1 MLSNSNFNFRAS
13 LGGYLGEVN
22 ACLADL
28 QEHNVMARIWQKDHT
43 VWKPEPTEITDR
55 LGWLSVTELMR
66 QQIASLISFAEEIKS
81 AGFDHVVLL
90 GMGGS
95 SLGPE
100 VMRQVLGSAPGYPQ
114 FIMLDSTVP
123 AWVQQVTEAIDPA
136 RSLFLVSSK
145 SGTTIETVSLYQY
158 FRHLVGQAL
167 GKAKSGQN
175 FVAIT
180 DPGTPLAELA
190 EREFCRAFLNSADVG
205 GRFSVL
211 SYFGLVPAVLMGI
224 DLAKL
229 LDRVDFMRQRC
240 AANISAPESDAAQ
253 LGAIVAT
260 LTLKGRDKL
269 TIISSPAIAGFGLWV
284 EQMIAESTGKEGKGV
299 IPIAGEP
306 LVEPEHYGD
315 DRLFICLRLAG
326 DDNSAIDNTMTKIEA
341 AGQPV
346 VTLEMQDGY
355 DLGAEFF
362 RWEFATA
369 IAGAILGIHPF
380 NQPGVQQAK
389 NFTRHALAEYQTSRR
404 LPQVKA
410 ALSIEELLA
419 QIRPGDYLAI
429 MAYLLQTPEA
439 DKVLDELRRKIM
451 RQYHIPVAMGYG
463 PRYLHSS
470 GQLHKDGPD
479 RGLFLQFTADHA
491 KDLSIPGEPYTFAV
505 LADAQAI
512 GDFETLQ
519 SLGRRI
525 IRIHLGRGGA
535 DSIKK

>member
-1 MLSNSNFNFRAS
+1 MLNSPFNFRAS
-13 LGGYLGEVN
+13 LGEYLGEVN

-28 QEHNVMARIWQKDHT
+28 QERKVMARIWQKDHT
-43 VWKPEPTEITDR
+43 VWKPEPAEITDR
-55 LGWLSVTELMR
+55 LGWLSVTDLMR

-81 AGFDHVVLL
+81 AGFDQVVLL

-100 VMRQVLGSAPGYPQ
+100 VMRQVLGGAPGYPR

-145 SGTTIETVSLYQY
+145 SGTTIETVSFYKY
-158 FRHLVGQAL
+158 FRHLVGQSL

-190 EREFCRAFLNSADVG
+190 EREFCRVFLNPADVG

-211 SYFGLVPAVLMGI
+211 SYFGMVPAVLMGI

-229 LDRVDFMRQRC
+229 LDRVDDMRQRC
-240 AANISAPESDAAQ
+240 AANIAAPESDAAQ
-253 LGAIVAT
+253 LSAIVAT

-326 DDNSAIDNTMTKIEA
+326 DDNSAIDNTIEKIKA

-346 VTLEMQDGY
+346 VTLEMRDGY

-389 NFTRHALAEYQTSRR
+389 NFTKHALAEYQTSRR
-404 LPQVKA
+404 LPQVKT

-439 DKVLDELRRKIM
+439 DKVLDELRQKIM

-479 RGLFLQFTADHA
+479 RGLFLQFTADHE
-491 KDLSIPGEPYTFAV
+491 KDLPIPGEPYSFAV

-512 GDFETLQ
+512 GDFETLK

-525 IRIHLGRGGA
+525 IRIHLGRGGMN
-535 DSIKK
+535 SIQK

>member
-1 MLSNSNFNFRAS
+1 MLNSPFNFRAS

-28 QEHNVMARIWQKDHT
+28 QEHNVMARIWRKDHT
-43 VWKPEPTEITDR
+43 VWKPEPAEITDR
-55 LGWLSVTELMR
+55 LGWLTVTELMR
-66 QQIASLISFAEEIKS
+66 AQIASLISFAEEIKS
-81 AGFDHVVLL
+81 AAFDQVVLL

-95 SLGPE
+95 SLGSE
-100 VMRQVLGSAPGYPQ
+100 VMHQVLGSAPGYPR

-123 AWVQQVTEAIDPA
+123 AWVQQVTEVIDPTHT
-136 RSLFLVSSK
+136 LFLVSSK

-158 FRHLVGQAL
+158 FRNLVGQAL

-190 EREFCRAFLNSADVG
+190 EREFCRVFLNPADVG

-224 DLAKL
+224 DLARL
-229 LDRVDFMRQRC
+229 LDRVDDMRQRC
-240 AANISAPESDAAQ
+240 AANISAPESDGAQ
-253 LGAIVAT
+253 LGAIIAT

-326 DDNSAIDNTMTKIEA
+326 DDNSAIDNAITKIEA

-346 VTLEMQDGY
+346 VTLEMRDGY

-389 NFTRHALAEYQTSRR
+389 NFTNHALAEYQTSRR
-404 LPQVKA
+404 LPQVKT
-410 ALSIEELLA
+410 ALSVEELLA

-479 RGLFLQFTADHA
+479 KGLFLQFTADHE
-491 KDLSIPGEPYTFAV
+491 KDLPIPGEPYSFAV

-512 GDFETLQ
+512 GDFETLK

-525 IRIHLGRGGA
+525 IRIHLGRGGMNLTQ
-535 DSIKK
+535 K

>member
-1 MLSNSNFNFRAS
+1 MLNSPFNFRAS

-28 QEHNVMARIWQKDHT
+28 HEQKIMARIWRKDHT
-43 VWKPEPTEITDR
+43 VWKPEPAEITDR
-55 LGWLSVTELMR
+55 LGWLGVTELMR
-66 QQIASLISFAEEIKS
+66 AQIASLISFAEEIKS
-81 AGFDHVVLL
+81 AGFEQVVLL

-100 VMRQVLGSAPGYPQ
+100 VMRQVLGSAPGYPR

-158 FRHLVGQAL
+158 FRNLVGQSL

-190 EREFCRAFLNSADVG
+190 EAEFCRIFLNPADVG

-224 DLAKL
+224 DLARL
-229 LDRVDFMRQRC
+229 LDRVDSMRQRC

-284 EQMIAESTGKEGKGV
+284 EQMIAESTGKEGRGV

-306 LVEPEHYGD
+306 LVEPENYGD
-315 DRLFICLRLAG
+315 DRLFIYLRLAG
-326 DDNSAIDNTMTKIEA
+326 DDNSATDSTIEKIKA

-346 VTLEMQDGY
+346 VTLEMRDGY

-380 NQPGVQQAK
+380 NQPGVKQAK
-389 NFTRHALAEYQTSRR
+389 DFTRHALAEYQTSRR
-404 LPQVKA
+404 LPPVKTA
-410 ALSIEELLA
+410 HSIEELLA

-439 DKVLDELRRKIM
+439 DKVLDELRGKIM

-479 RGLFLQFTADHA
+479 KGLLLQFTADHE
-491 KDLSIPGEPYTFAV
+491 KDLPIPGEPYSFAV
-505 LADAQAI
+505 LADAQAV
-512 GDFETLQ
+512 GDFETLK

-525 IRIHLGRGGA
+525 IRIHLGRGGMNLTQQ
-535 DSIKK
+535 